1 MSKVSLT
8 DATSLT
14 NETTFISTL
23 NANYASIKTAS
34 DNTLSRD
41 GTSPNSMGHDFDMNS
56 YQILNIGDLD
66 MNGKRI
72 TGLNA
77 AVATN
82 EPVTL
87 SQLEGVLGLTL
98 NAPFTTAV
106 EYVVDGAGTAL
117 TTGDKGCLR
126 IPFAC
131 TINDVMLIADTS
143 GSIVMNIHKVA
154 YASYTAGFTG
164 SICASAKPTITSTVK
179 SLDTTLTGWTTAVA
193 VNDIL
198 RFNIDS
204 VSTITRILIAL
215 KVTKL

>member
-1 MSKVSLT
+1 MSKISLT

-14 NETTFISTL
+14 NETSFISSL
-23 NANYASIKTAS
+23 NANYATIETES
-34 DNTLSRD
+34 DSFLSRD
-41 GTSPNSMGHDFDMNS
+41 GTSPNSMEADLDMNS
-56 YQILNIGDLD
+56 YEILNIGDLD
-66 MNGKRI
+66 MNGHRI

-77 AVATN
+77 AVDDD

-87 SQLEGVLGLTL
+87 AQLEDVIGLTL
-98 NAPFTTAV
+98 DAPFTTAV
-106 EYVVDGAGTAL
+106 EYVVDGAGGVL

-131 TINDVMLIADTS
+131 IINDVMLIADVS
-143 GSIVMNIHKVA
+143 GSIVVDIHKVA
-154 YASYTAGFTG
+154 YTSYTVGFTS
-164 SICASAKPTITSTVK
+164 SICASAKPTITATTK
-179 SLDTTLTGWTTAVA
+179 SLDTTLTGWTTTVA
-193 VNDIL
+193 ENDIL